1 MTTFCYGKAKSR
13 FSFPVRRPSDHQ
25 SAFRRCRSKAYAG
38 GAFARRP
45 LRGERRKRKRRTD
58 GHTGEEGRKRRGG
71 EASLAPATAPS
82 DTQRRRRESTNQ
94 PRKESS
100 VYPISPH
107 SARSLAQQHPSGRQT
122 DGQTDPPTRYA
133 SRQVRTTEYVQDG
146 LHLVILSGRHRF
158 PKFIP
163 PPSPRRLLTF
173 KSRMPC
179 R

>member
-1 MTTFCYGKAKSR
+1 MTTFCHGKAKSR

-71 EASLAPATAPS
+71 EAASLAPATAPS

-107 SARSLAQQHPSGRQT
+107 SRSLARSTTSLGAT
-122 DGQTDPPTRYA
+122 DRRADRSTHA
-133 SRQVRTTEYVQDG
+133 
-146 LHLVILSGRHRF
+146 LRF
-158 PKFIP
+158 PPSTYNRVRARRTSLGDFI
-163 PPSPRRLLTF
+163 R
-173 KSRMPC
+173 
-179 R
+179 

>member
-1 MTTFCYGKAKSR
+1 MTTFCHGKAKSR

-25 SAFRRCRSKAYAG
+25 SAFRRCRSKAYAAG

-71 EASLAPATAPS
+71 KPVW
-82 DTQRRRRESTNQ
+82 RRRRLRQTHRGGGGNPPTN
-94 PRKESS
+94 PGRSRPS
-100 VYPISPH
+100 ILFLLIP
-107 SARSLAQQHPSGRQT
+107 ARSTTSLGRQT

-133 SRQVRTTEYVQDG
+133 SRQVRTTEYVQAG